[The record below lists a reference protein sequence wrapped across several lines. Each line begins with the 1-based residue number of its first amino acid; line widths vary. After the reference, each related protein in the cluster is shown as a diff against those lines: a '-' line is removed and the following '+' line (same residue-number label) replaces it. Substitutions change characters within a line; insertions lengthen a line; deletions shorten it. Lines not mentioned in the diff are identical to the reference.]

1 MKYVIMLHGLP
12 GSGKSFVAS
21 RIQSVFPRSVVL
33 KSITRRKVSGF
44 GVVLFDESCPQTRE
58 DKDESYH
65 ALCSDARAVIERGG
79 IPVLDATFHKQYRRE
94 WVYGLADSLGAKVI
108 VIDVVC
114 PERIIVGRLKRRS
127 GEQGEDA
134 FLNSVDS
141 YNIMKSQNEPI
152 DEDVL
157 VKTVRSDDELIPW
170 LKSIIE

>member
-1 MKYVIMLHGLP
+1 MLHGLP
-12 GSGKSFVAS
+12 GSGKSFIAS
-21 RIQSVFPRSVVL
+21 KIQSVFARAVVL
-33 KSITRRKVSGF
+33 KSVTRRRVSGS
-44 GVVLFDESCPQTRE
+44 GAVLFDESNPQTRK
-58 DKDESYH
+58 DKDDSYR
-65 ALCSDARAVIERGG
+65 ALCSDARAVIEQGG
-79 IPVLDATFHKQYRRE
+79 IPVLDATFHKEYRRE
-94 WVYGLADSLGAKVI
+94 WVYNLADGLGAKVI

-114 PERIIVGRLKRRS
+114 PENIIVDRLKRRS